1 MARILALTSRVPW
14 PATEGHQLRSWH
26 VLAALAER
34 HDVTL
39 LSCLR
44 GDDRADADDPL
55 RARLA
60 GFEAQPIA
68 SERSRGALTG
78 ALARSLVAR
87 EPFVV
92 AKYASPA
99 LKARVAQLATRAD
112 AIHVDMLP
120 LLSCVPEGTRVPVV
134 LNAHNVEHRLLQQRA
149 AVERHAAARAF
160 LRLQVPL
167 LRRYEIE
174 ACRSAATVLACS
186 EPDGAMLR
194 ALAPMTPVH
203 VVPNGVD
210 LESHR
215 PAPPTLQKQLVFVGQ
230 MGWFPNREGVE
241 WFLARVLPRI
251 LAHHPDCRFTLV
263 GKTGGLAVPAAVAH
277 ATDVTGFV
285 PDVRPPV
292 HAASVYVVPL
302 LSGSGTR
309 LKVLEAMALGKAI
322 VTTTIGSEGIA
333 LRDGEDALFADDAQ
347 AFAAAVGRLLDAP
360 AEVARLGAAARRLAE
375 DRYGWDAIG
384 RSLLGLYDDVLARS
398 A

>member
-14 PATEGHQLRSWH
+14 PPTEGHQLRSWH
-26 VLAALAER
+26 VLAALAAR
-34 HDVTL
+34 HEVTL

-44 GDDRADADDPL
+44 TDDRADVDDPL
-55 RARLA
+55 HARLA
-60 GFEAQPIA
+60 GFEALPIA
-68 SERSRGALTG
+68 SEQSRAALGG
-78 ALARSLVAR
+78 ALARSLLAR

-92 AKYASPA
+92 AKYASA
-99 LKARVAQLATRAD
+99 AMRARVARLVAHAD
-112 AIHVDMLP
+112 AVHVDMLP
-120 LLSCVPEGTRVPVV
+120 LLSCVPDGVRVPIV

-149 AVERHAAARAF
+149 TAERHIAMRAF
-160 LRLQVPL
+160 LRLQAPL
-167 LRRYEIE
+167 LQLYETE
-174 ACRSAATVLACS
+174 ACRSAAAVLACS
-186 EPDGAMLR
+186 EADGAALR
-194 ALAPMTPVH
+194 TLAPMTPVH

-215 PAPPTLQKQLVFVGQ
+215 PLPPTLPKQLVFVGQ

-241 WFLARVLPRI
+241 WFLAKVFPRI
-251 LAHHPDCRFTLV
+251 LAHHPECRFTLV
-263 GKTGGLAVPAAVAH
+263 GKPSGIVIPASVAH

-333 LRDGEDALFADDAQ
+333 LRNGEDALFADDAQ
-347 AFAAAVGRLLDAP
+347 AFAAAVGRLLEAP
-360 AEVARLGAAARRLAE
+360 DEVARLGAAARRLAE
-375 DRYGWDAIG
+375 ERYGWDAIG
-384 RSLLGLYDDVLARS
+384 RTLLNLYDDVLARS

>member
-26 VLAALAER
+26 VLAALAAR
-34 HDVTL
+34 HRVTL

-44 GDDRADADDPL
+44 GDDRADAGDPL
-55 RARLA
+55 RERLA
-60 GFEAQPIA
+60 GFEAPPIA
-68 SERSRGALTG
+68 AEHSHGALAG
-78 ALARSLVAR
+78 ALARSLFAR

-92 AKYASPA
+92 AKYASA
-99 LKARVAQLATRAD
+99 AMRARVAQRIAD
-112 AIHVDMLP
+112 ADVVHVDMLP
-120 LLSCVPEGTRVPVV
+120 LLSCVPEDARVPIV

-174 ACRSAATVLACS
+174 ACRNAAAVLACS
-186 EPDGAMLR
+186 EADGATLR
-194 ALAPMTPVH
+194 ALAPLTPVH

-210 LESHR
+210 LDSHQ
-215 PAPPTLQKQLVFVGQ
+215 PLPPTQPKQLVFVGQ

-241 WFLARVLPRI
+241 WFLAKVFPRI

-263 GKTGGLAVPAAVAH
+263 GKTGGLVVPAAVAH
-277 ATDVTGFV
+277 ATDVVGFV

-292 HAASVYVVPL
+292 HNAAVYVVPL

-333 LRDGEDALFADDAQ
+333 LRDGENALFADDAQ
-347 AFAAAVGRLLDAP
+347 AFATAVGRLLDAP
-360 AEVARLGAAARRLAE
+360 ADVARLGAGARRLAE
-375 DRYGWDAIG
+375 ERYGWDAIG
-384 RSLLGLYDDVLARS
+384 RTLLGIYDDVLARS